1 MKSIK
6 IIQEASNDKS
16 NQHIKKTTD
25 HTESKNKIFLQML
38 LSRDMSP
45 VMKKTCLILLINLI
59 LRSDLQFI
67 IHQN

>member
-16 NQHIKKTTD
+16 NQHINKTTD
-25 HTESKNKIFLQML
+25 HTESKDKTFLQML

-45 VMKKTCLILLINLI
+45 VMKKACLILLINLI